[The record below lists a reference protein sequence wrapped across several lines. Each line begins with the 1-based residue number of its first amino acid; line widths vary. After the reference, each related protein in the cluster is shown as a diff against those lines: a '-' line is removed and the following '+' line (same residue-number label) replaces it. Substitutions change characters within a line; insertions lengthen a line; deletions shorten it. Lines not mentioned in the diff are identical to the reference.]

1 MRRIAVV
8 CLGVGLIITLSG
20 CGRALVGTWRTESIE
35 PPESARHFELARV
48 TFNEDGT
55 FTAAATC
62 KGQSR
67 QDSGTYQFDG
77 FSLKLETRDGQ
88 ARTYGAMINSFT
100 KKLEMTHKYEGE
112 KITATLAKEEEESE

>member
-8 CLGVGLIITLSG
+8 CLGLGLIITLSG

-35 PPESARHFELARV
+35 PPESARNFELATV

-55 FTAAATC
+55 FTSAATS

-67 QDSGTYQFDG
+67 QDSGTYRFDG
-77 FSLKLETRDGQ
+77 FSLKLETRDGK
-88 ARTYGAMINSFT
+88 ARTYGAMVNSFT
-100 KKLEMTHKYEGE
+100 HKLEMTTKFEGK
-112 KITATLAKEEEESE
+112 KITATLAKEEEEAE